1 MNIAERLMTYLR
13 TEGPAF
19 LLRAGTAL
27 AILIVAVMVARVAAK
42 FVRRAMAST
51 GASAFST
58 FIPGFLR
65 AAIVGIGLVM
75 ALDQLG
81 VDVNTLLAGA
91 GVVGLAIG
99 FGSQTVVR
107 DVVTGFFFV
116 VDGALLPGDKVKI
129 GDSAGTVEN
138 IGLRMTEIRGESGE
152 VFYIANG
159 TIGTISNKSRQWAR
173 ITIELPIPHDRD
185 LKKEMSALSRILS
198 QFATELEPAIVG
210 TPEALGVVELD
221 AERALV
227 RLVADVKAGAYS
239 EARRALL
246 RRIRDDYYRPLELAR
261 IAVADKAESQGRP
274 ADGSA
279 SEGSKK

>member
-1 MNIAERLMTYLR
+1 MNVAERLASYLR

-42 FVRRAMAST
+42 FVKSAMAST

-58 FIPGFLR
+58 FVPGFLR
-65 AAIVGIGLVM
+65 AAIVGVGLVM
-75 ALDQLG
+75 SLDQLG

-129 GDSAGTVEN
+129 GDSVGTVEN

-159 TIGTISNKSRQWAR
+159 TIGTISNKSREWAR
-173 ITIELPIPHDRD
+173 ITVEVSIPHDKD
-185 LKKEMSALSRILS
+185 LKKAMTELSRIVA
-198 QFATELEPAIVG
+198 QFATEFEPAMIG
-210 TPEALGVVELD
+210 TPETLGIAELN
-221 AERALV
+221 AERAIV
-227 RLVADVKAGAYS
+227 RLVADVKASAYS

-246 RRIRDDYYRPLELAR
+246 RRVRDDYYRAEELERQRLAEEEKR
-261 IAVADKAESQGRP
+261 RAD
-274 ADGSA
+274 A
-279 SEGSKK
+279 SPPGDHPK